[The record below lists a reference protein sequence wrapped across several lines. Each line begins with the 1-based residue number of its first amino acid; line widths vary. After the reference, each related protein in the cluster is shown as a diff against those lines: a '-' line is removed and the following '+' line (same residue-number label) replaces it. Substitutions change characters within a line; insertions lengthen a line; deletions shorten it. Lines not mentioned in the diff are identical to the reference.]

1 MEDEKK
7 VLYMCMGS
15 GCHQLGVYDVLP
27 QIQKLLAEC
36 GMDVS
41 VELKG
46 SFCLGPCRDGIVL
59 KLDGLEFKHV
69 RPGNVKQKFFQEILP
84 CLKA

>member
-1 MEDEKK
+1 MENEKK

-15 GCHQLGVYDVLP
+15 GCHQLGVYNVLP
-27 QIQKLLAEC
+27 QIQRLLTEC
-36 GMDVS
+36 GLDVT

-46 SFCLGPCRDGIVL
+46 AFCLGPCRDGIVM
-59 KLDGLEFKHV
+59 KVGEREFKHIK
-69 RPGNVKQKFFQEILP
+69 PTNVKQKFFKEILP